1 MKISLFS
8 ALKVAITYAVFA
20 GAWILFSDMALRAV
34 VDDIALLSQL
44 QTFKGWFFVLV
55 TSALLFV
62 MVSRSVQT
70 SEILNQF
77 DPLTGLLNHYM
88 FSTQLER
95 KVTMRKPE
103 QILVVIYLDIDHFS
117 HLNRTLGFDEANQ
130 ILTGFSR
137 ALKDHYSAHVLLG
150 RFPPDQFAIAFLSDK
165 TVGEVEAEIKGLRQM
180 FDQYM
185 YEQQVEVTCTL
196 GIAMGPSDSRQAKG
210 LMAAAGDALGHAKNR
225 ERNSVQFFNKQLS
238 QLENQRQK
246 LLGDLR
252 RDLVANRLTMV
263 YQPQYRLAD
272 KALTGVEALIRWNH
286 DEHGFIPPDV
296 FIPLAEENS
305 ISDEISRFVVHQVY
319 KDLQQHRL
327 LGNPIQRVSINIS
340 AVEFNSRM
348 MLDALMLEIES
359 LPSLKQWLQIEI
371 TETATLNNLVK
382 SAANIKALKAEGL
395 RFSVDDFGTGYTSLA
410 MLKDL
415 PIDEVKIDRSF
426 INDMIHETKAKAIV
440 EAIVGMTH
448 GFGISIVAEGIENK
462 EQLDL
467 LNAMGCSEGQ
477 GYFLAK
483 PLNIEQLTE
492 LVQGGS

>member
-8 ALKVAITYAVFA
+8 ALKIAITYAVFA
-20 GAWILFSDMALRAV
+20 GAWILFSDVALQAAV
-34 VDDIALLSQL
+34 HDIALLSQL

-55 TSALLFV
+55 TSVLLFA

-70 SEILNQF
+70 SELLNQF
-77 DPLTGLLNHYM
+77 DPLTGLLNHHM
-88 FSTQLER
+88 FSAQLER
-95 KVTMRKPE
+95 KVAMRKPE
-103 QILVVIYLDIDHFS
+103 QTLVVIYLDIDHFS
-117 HLNRTLGFDEANQ
+117 HLNRALGFNEANQ
-130 ILTGFSR
+130 ILMGLSR

-165 TVGEVEAEIKGLRQM
+165 SMGEIEAGIKGLRQM

-196 GIAMGPSDSRQAKG
+196 GVAMGPSDSRQAKG
-210 LMAAAGDALGHAKNR
+210 LMAAASDALGHAKTR

-238 QLENQRQK
+238 ELENQRQK

-252 RDLVANRLTMV
+252 QDLAANRLNMV

-272 KALTGVEALIRWNH
+272 QTLVGVEALIRWEH
-286 DEHGFIPPDV
+286 AEHGFISPDV
-296 FIPLAEENS
+296 FIPLAEDNS
-305 ISDEISRFVVHQVY
+305 IANEISRFVVHQVY
-319 KDLQQHRL
+319 QDLQQYRL
-327 LGNPIQRVSINIS
+327 LGNPIERVSINIS

-348 MLDALMLEIES
+348 MLDALLMEIES
-359 LPSLKQWLQIEI
+359 LPNLKQWLQIEI
-371 TETATLNNLVK
+371 TETATLNNLEK

-426 INDMIHETKAKAIV
+426 IKAMVHETKAKAIV

-467 LNAMGCSEGQ
+467 LKVMGCSEGQ

-483 PLNIEQLTE
+483 PLNVKQLAATVRSG
-492 LVQGGS
+492 L